1 MRCLSKINIYYKILF
16 VFALIFIGSIY
27 FSNHTYASS
36 NIVQSKPA
44 SVKRI
49 IDPVGSVDISYML
62 PYEPS
67 RAVDGDKTNP
77 TSRWQTRQGVG
88 ETYLQVNLG
97 GIYSIDRWV
106 VYHQGY
112 LWNVQPND
120 FYNLKAYRLQKSN
133 DGINF
138 TDVDVV
144 YNNFSNKTDKTVQK
158 FTARYLRVYINQ
170 GGGYT
175 ADNSWNSILE
185 FEAYGEPVSLPT
197 VTTSDATEVTTSKA
211 ILNGQVVSDGS
222 SNITERGFVYS
233 IVDNPAIGLANV
245 NALVCEGTTGNLSK
259 EISTGLLP
267 NTTYYFRS
275 YAKNE
280 LGIGYGEVKTFTT
293 LGSSLSIISDNINE
307 MNLNGAEIIV
317 NLDGETFKDNIL
329 DASNYSIINMPVG
342 MSITSVNYKSN
353 TSAGII
359 IGYDVTDFDSD
370 INNLKVTIDSSELTN
385 GVDMTSTNEFAL
397 IAVND
402 DESITIINPS
412 PIVEGQE
419 DGKSIKVDI
428 VGGTFAPVLNLSN
441 WSVTNIP
448 TGVSAGDIIRDTNK
462 SARIILSGNA
472 TVDYDTDITDVEI
485 TCDNTQFVDATLS
498 QGVTAN
504 QGVVFTAIV
513 EGNPPT
519 GELIFDMSVPVPDAT
534 VDTLYQGYVFSVT
547 GGTQPL
553 TFNIT
558 DGELPLGM
566 TLSSDG
572 VISGTPEEIGD
583 FTVTVTVTDS
593 GNPALSKSE
602 FFNITVLDKQTI
614 EVVDIEI
621 KSQPRLV
628 YTEGDKLDLRNL
640 IVTLIKS
647 DLSSVD
653 VGYSDFGANNIICD
667 MNHGKTL
674 ELNDDNKSILVS
686 HTVSSKSVE
695 TQNISV
701 SEKIS
706 PLILDDTVTLPE
718 GTVGEKYIGY
728 GFVATGGKGIKEF
741 TLESGN
747 LPSGITLSDDGTLS
761 GVPTEAG
768 VKSFTISV
776 TDSDLPPTTTSGAFS
791 IVINEAPIINPITV
805 INIEVKRQPK
815 LIYTEGDSLNLDG
828 LTVTL
833 YKSDGSTQD
842 VNYGMFYS
850 FGIETNMDNNSKLSM
865 NDNASVIRVKHIDSK
880 LICYTQSLTINKLL
894 PSNNGNNDNSSN
906 TKNQEAREKNQVKKG
921 TQEKNIVKIDNIK
934 DSIEKQLSNGSNELD
949 ISTALAEFSFDKATM
964 DWLSTEGKKD
974 LELSVTMVD
983 RDTLSPDLIAIVGD
997 RPIYD
1002 FELLVDN
1009 ESASKFGGNVRVSI
1023 PYTLKPGED
1032 SRGIVVYYINNN
1044 GELEVIRNCYFDEK
1058 NNIVTFITDH
1068 FSKYMIGYNKVSFN
1082 DINGDSW
1089 YKNAVNFVSARGILP
1104 KNINGSYE
1112 PNVNINRAEFLA
1124 MLMKAYDIEP
1134 DYTLIGNFSD
1144 SIENP
1149 YSEYLL
1155 AAKKLK
1161 ITVGVGNNKF
1171 EPEREISREE
1181 MFTLLYNTLDNLG
1194 NLPKEKIDR
1203 GISEFDD
1210 YAQISP
1216 WAHNTMNHFIKAGII
1231 NGTDNNKLLPK
1242 DKTSRAQMAQ
1252 IIYNLISSK

>member
-1 MRCLSKINIYYKILF
+1 MRCLSKINIYYKFLF
-16 VFALIFIGSIY
+16 IFTLIFIGSIY
-27 FSNHTYASS
+27 FCGNTYASS

-112 LWNVQPND
+112 LWNAQQND
-120 FYNLKAYRLQKSN
+120 RYNLKAYRLQKSN

-158 FTARYLRVYINQ
+158 FTAKYLRVYINQ
-170 GGGYT
+170 GCGYT

-185 FEAYGEPVSLPT
+185 FEAYGELASLPNL
-197 VTTSDATEVTTSKA
+197 TTSNATEVGTGKA
-211 ILNGQVVSDGS
+211 ILHGEVVSDGN
-222 SNITERGFVYS
+222 SNISERGFVYS
-233 IVDNPAIGLANV
+233 TVENPLIGMANV
-245 NALVCEGTTGNLSK
+245 NTLVCEGTTGNLSK

-293 LGSSLSIISDNINE
+293 LGSSLNIISANINE

-329 DASNYSIINMPVG
+329 DASNFSIINMPVG
-342 MSITSVNYKSN
+342 MNITGVNYKSN

-359 IGYDVTDFDSD
+359 IGYDATDFDSD

-385 GVDMTSTNEFAL
+385 DADMTSTNEFAL
-397 IAVND
+397 IALND

-441 WSVTNIP
+441 WSVTNLP
-448 TGVSAGDIIRDTNK
+448 TGVSAGAIIRDTNK
-462 SARIILSGNA
+462 SAKIILSGNA

-558 DGELPLGM
+558 NGQLPLGM

-593 GNPALSKSE
+593 SSPALSKSE

-614 EVVDIEI
+614 EVIDIEI
-621 KSQPRLV
+621 KSQPRLT

-640 IVTLIKS
+640 IVTLFKS
-647 DLSSVD
+647 DSSSVD
-653 VGYSDFGANNIICD
+653 VGYSDFEAHNIICD
-667 MNHGKTL
+667 MNHGEIL

-701 SEKIS
+701 SEKIE
-706 PLILDDTVTLPE
+706 PLVLDEAVTLPE
-718 GTVGEKYIGY
+718 GTVGKQYIGY

-747 LPSGITLSDDGTLS
+747 LPLGITLSEDGTLS
-761 GVPTEAG
+761 GIPTEAG
-768 VKSFTISV
+768 VKSFTVSV
-776 TDSDLPPTTTSGAFS
+776 TDSDMPPTTTSGAFS
-791 IVINEAPIINPITV
+791 IIINEAPIINPVTV
-805 INIEVKRQPK
+805 INIEIKRQPK
-815 LIYTEGDSLNLDG
+815 LIYTEKEFLNLDG
-828 LTVTL
+828 LVVTL
-833 YKSDGSTQD
+833 YKSDGSTKD
-842 VNYGMFYS
+842 ISYDMFNY
-850 FGIETNMDNNSKLSM
+850 FGLETNMDNNTKLSM
-865 NDNASVIRVKHIDSK
+865 NDNMSVIRVKHIDSN
-880 LICYTQSLTINKLL
+880 LVCYTQNLTINKL
-894 PSNNGNNDNSSN
+894 PPVDNGNNNSGKPKDEEVKEKPQE
-906 TKNQEAREKNQVKKG
+906 TKDTEG
-921 TQEKNIVKIDNIK
+921 KNIVQIDNIK
-934 DSIEKQLSNGSNELD
+934 DVIEKQLSNGSSELD
-949 ISTALAEFSFDKATM
+949 ISTNLADFSFDKATM
-964 DWLSTEGKKD
+964 DWLSSQGTKV
-974 LELSVTMVD
+974 LELVVKMVD
-983 RDTLSPDLIAIVGD
+983 KDTLPPDLLAKVGD
-997 RPIYD
+997 RPVYD
-1002 FELLVDN
+1002 FELLLDKKSVS
-1009 ESASKFGGNVRVSI
+1009 EFGGNVNISI

-1032 SRGIVVYYINNN
+1032 PQGIVIYYINND
-1044 GELEVIRNCYFDEK
+1044 GELEIIRNCYFDEK
-1058 NNIVTFITDH
+1058 NNTVSFITNH
-1068 FSKYMIGYNKVSFN
+1068 FSKYMIGYNKVSFT
-1082 DINGDSW
+1082 DVQEDSW
-1089 YKNAVNFVSARGILP
+1089 YKEAVNFVSARGILP
-1104 KNINGSYE
+1104 VNLNDSYV
-1112 PNVNINRAEFLA
+1112 PNLNVSRAEFLA

-1134 DYTLIGNFSD
+1134 DYTLSDNFSD
-1144 SIENP
+1144 SIASP

-1161 ITVGVGNNKF
+1161 LTVGVGNNKF

-1181 MFTLLYNTLDNLG
+1181 MFTLLYNTLANLG
-1194 NLPKEKIDR
+1194 ELPKEKIDR
-1203 GISEFDD
+1203 GIAEFED

-1216 WAHNTMNHFIKAGII
+1216 WAQDTMQHFIKAGIL
-1231 NGTDNNKLLPK
+1231 NGTDNNMLLPK
-1242 DKTSRAQMAQ
+1242 AKTSRAQMAQ